1 LEIINSISQIKILV
15 ERFTNRLDQV
25 EDRLLGFEDKVEE
38 IKHSGK
44 GKNI

>member
-15 ERFTNRLDQV
+15 ERFTNRLDHI
-25 EDRLLGFEDKVEE
+25 EDRLLGLEDKVEE

>member
-15 ERFTNRLDQV
+15 ERFTNRVDQV
-25 EDRLLGFEDKVEE
+25 EDRVLGVENKVEE